1 MDWEHCAL
9 GKREGGLMRPQD
21 RFKRMRPRSVFCLSV
36 AGLGSTLATHLAGQ
50 QLAPRDIA
58 ARARPAVV
66 LVTALAGGQA
76 IGQGS
81 GFFVSSDGRLVTN
94 RHVVE
99 GADQLR
105 VELSSGEVYDR
116 VFFVSADERRDL
128 VILRIPVSSSTP
140 LSMIDERELAVGD
153 PVYVIGNPMGLEG
166 TFTDGLVSAKRTVDG
181 VSLIQISAPISQGS
195 SGGPV
200 LNAVGEVV
208 GIASSTVRDGQNLNM
223 AVPARYA
230 AGLLAMGE
238 PPRPFE
244 DVASELAATARSD
257 ASHADP
263 ARNEVEPWVRVL
275 WDEMAAVDKN
285 AKGHGLVST
294 QDPVVELIG
303 QDSTYSVEYTFAER
317 GDTVT
322 IVGVCDIDCTDL
334 DLAVYDGHGQLVV
347 DDTEQDDRPVT
358 QFVVLAPGTFRV
370 QVHMVACKREP
381 CGFAVQ
387 TYTGSGT
394 TR

>member
-1 MDWEHCAL
+1 MPTQHRFNRVRRLAAFSAL
-9 GKREGGLMRPQD
+9 
-21 RFKRMRPRSVFCLSV
+21 VTV
-36 AGLGSTLATHLAGQ
+36 YGSIAAKHLVGQ
-50 QLAPRDIA
+50 ELAPRDIA

-81 GFFVSSDGRLVTN
+81 GFFVSADGRLVTN

-128 VILRIPVSSSTP
+128 VILRIPVASSMP
-140 LSMIDERELAVGD
+140 LSMTDEWGVQVGD
-153 PVYVIGNPMGLEG
+153 PIYVIGNPMGLEG
-166 TFTDGLVSAKRTVDG
+166 TFTDGLVSARRTVDG
-181 VSLIQISAPISQGS
+181 VALIQISAPISPGS

-200 LNAVGEVV
+200 LNAAGEVV
-208 GIASSTVRDGQNLNM
+208 GIATSTVRDGQNLNM

-238 PPRPFE
+238 SPRPFE
-244 DVASELAATARSD
+244 EVAGGLASSARSD
-257 ASHADP
+257 QIDP
-263 ARNEVEPWVRVL
+263 ARNDVEPWVRVL
-275 WDEMAAVDKN
+275 FDEMAAVDKS
-285 AKGHGLVST
+285 AKAHGLVAA
-294 QDPVVELIG
+294 QEPVVELIG
-303 QDSTYSVEYTFAER
+303 QDSIYSVEYTFAER
-317 GDTVT
+317 GTTVT

-334 DLAVYDGHGQLVV
+334 DLAIYDGHGRPVV

-358 QFVVLAPGTFRV
+358 QFVVLEPGRFQAR
-370 QVHMVACKREP
+370 VHMVACKREP

-387 TYTGSGT
+387 AYTGSGG

>member
-1 MDWEHCAL
+1 MPFEDS
-9 GKREGGLMRPQD
+9 
-21 RFKRMRPRSVFCLSV
+21 FKSTRPRSTCC
-36 AGLGSTLATHLAGQ
+36 ALAAMLVPAFAAHLAGQ
-50 QLAPRDIA
+50 ELAPRDIA

-66 LVTALAGGQA
+66 LVTALARGET

-81 GFFVSSDGRLVTN
+81 GFFVSADGRLVTN

-99 GADQLR
+99 GADRLR

-116 VFFVSADERRDL
+116 VFYVSADERRDL

-140 LSMIDERELAVGD
+140 LLMTDEHAIEVGD
-153 PVYVIGNPMGLEG
+153 PIYVLGNPLGLEG

-181 VSLIQISAPISQGS
+181 VSMLQISAPISQGS

-200 LNAVGEVV
+200 LNAAGDVV
-208 GIASSTVRDGQNLNM
+208 GIATSTVRDGQNLNM

-244 DVASELAATARSD
+244 EVASVLAVPSRSD
-257 ASHADP
+257 AGAADP
-263 ARNEVEPWVRVL
+263 ARSEVEPWVQVL
-275 WDEMAAVDKN
+275 YDEMAAVDKT
-285 AKGHGLVST
+285 AKAHGLVAAY
-294 QDPVVELIG
+294 DPVIELIT
-303 QDSTYSVEYTFAER
+303 QDSTHTVEYSFSER
-317 GDTVT
+317 GARVT
-322 IVGVCDIDCTDL
+322 IAGVCDIDCTDL
-334 DLAVYDGHGQLVV
+334 DLAVFDGDGRQVV
-347 DDTEQDDRPVT
+347 DDIEPDDRPVA
-358 QFVVLAPGTFRV
+358 QFVVLEPGTFQVR
-370 QVHMVACKREP
+370 VHMVACKREP

-387 TYTGSGT
+387 AYTGSGG